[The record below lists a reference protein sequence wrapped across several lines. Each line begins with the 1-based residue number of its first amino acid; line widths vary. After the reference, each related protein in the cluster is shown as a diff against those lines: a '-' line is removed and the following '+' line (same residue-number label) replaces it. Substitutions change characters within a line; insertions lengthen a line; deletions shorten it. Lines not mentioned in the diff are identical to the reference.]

1 MNVLIPILNYLAIEK
16 IESLLC
22 ICSSDVHSL
31 GCWGMSG
38 IGKTNITGAV
48 FDRISTQFDGSCFLA
63 NVREQLG
70 NYGILHLLKKLLLL
84 Y

>member
-22 ICSSDVHSL
+22 ICSSDVTL
-31 GCWGMSG
+31 WDVGVWVALA
-38 IGKTNITGAV
+38 KQNITGAV

-70 NYGILHLLKKLLLL
+70 NYGILHLLK
-84 Y
+84 